1 MDDKSFLVSIM
12 VNVIDKEESVNI
24 LRQKNLLIDQEK
36 TNDADKEGGY

>member
-24 LRQKNLLIDQEK
+24 LRQKNLLIDQKK
-36 TNDADKEGGY
+36 TNNADKEGSY